1 MSKTTAIT
9 KDVSVSVEVVYQPKH
24 SNIELSQYLFSYNVT
39 IKNLG
44 KSTVQ
49 LLRRHWIIFESN
61 ATKREV
67 KGEGVIG
74 EFPIILPNET
84 YSYSSWC
91 PIQNMLGY
99 MEGVYLMKDIA
110 TDTLFDVTIPRF
122 QLIVSSQ
129 LN

>member
-9 KDVSVSVEVVYQPKH
+9 KDVSVSVEVIYQPKH
-24 SNIELSQYLFSYNVT
+24 SNIERSQYAFSYNVT

-49 LLRRHWIIFESN
+49 LMRRHWIIFESN

-74 EFPIILPNET
+74 EFPIIMPNET

-91 PIQNMLGY
+91 PIQNTLGY
-99 MEGVYLMKDIA
+99 MEGVYLMKDIETNA
-110 TDTLFDVTIPRF
+110 LFDIAIPRF
-122 QLIVSSQ
+122 QLIVSSK

>member
-1 MSKTTAIT
+1 MSKSTAVT
-9 KDVSVSVEVVYQPKH
+9 KDISVSVEVIYQPKH
-24 SNIELSQYLFSYNVT
+24 SNVEISQYVFSYNVT

-67 KGEGVIG
+67 RGEGVIG

-91 PIQNMLGY
+91 PIQNTLGY
-99 MEGVYLMKDIA
+99 MEGVYLMKDIE
-110 TDTLFDVTIPRF
+110 TNELFDVAIPRF
-122 QLIVSSQ
+122 QLVETAQ

>member
-1 MSKTTAIT
+1 M
-9 KDVSVSVEVVYQPKH
+9 
-24 SNIELSQYLFSYNVT
+24 FSYKVT

-44 KSTVQ
+44 KSVVQ

-61 ATKREV
+61 GTKREV

-91 PIQNMLGY
+91 PIQNTLGY
-99 MEGVYLMKDIA
+99 MEGVYLMKDIQSKA
-110 TDTLFDVTIPRF
+110 LFEVVIPRF
-122 QLIVSSQ
+122 QLIETSK

>member
-1 MSKTTAIT
+1 MSKPTAVT
-9 KDVSVSVEVVYQPKH
+9 KDVSVSVEVIFQPKH
-24 SNIELSQYLFSYNVT
+24 SNINVSQYVFSYTVT

-44 KSTVQ
+44 KSAVQ

-61 ATKREV
+61 ATKREI

-91 PIQNMLGY
+91 PIGNTLGY
-99 MEGVYLMKDIA
+99 MEGVYLMKDID
-110 TDTLFDVTIPRF
+110 TDTFFDVTIPRF
-122 QLIVSSQ
+122 QLVVSSK

>member
-9 KDVSVSVEVVYQPKH
+9 KDVSVSVEVQFQQKH
-24 SNIELSQYLFSYNVT
+24 SNIKLSKYVFSYNIT

-44 KSTVQ
+44 KSTIQ

-61 ATKREV
+61 GTKREM

-74 EFPIILPNET
+74 EFPILLPDET
-84 YSYSSWC
+84 YTYSSWC
-91 PIQNMLGY
+91 PIQNTLGY
-99 MEGVYLMKDIA
+99 MEGVYLMKDIDKN
-110 TDTLFDVTIPRF
+110 TSFDVVIPRF
-122 QLIVSSQ
+122 QLIVNSK